1 MKWNK
6 FHLDTAKNLPLYQ
19 LLADQLRQKIL
30 TGVLAPG
37 ESSPVRGNF
46 RNCSGSAPSPSRED
60 SIFWCRKTFSAAVPA
75 VAHSL
80 PMSFR

>member
-19 LLADQLRQKIL
+19 LLADQLRQWIL

-37 ESSPVRGNF
+37 E
-46 RNCSGSAPSPSRED
+46 
-60 SIFWCRKTFSAAVPA
+60 K
-75 VAHSL
+75 L
-80 PMSFR
+80 PG